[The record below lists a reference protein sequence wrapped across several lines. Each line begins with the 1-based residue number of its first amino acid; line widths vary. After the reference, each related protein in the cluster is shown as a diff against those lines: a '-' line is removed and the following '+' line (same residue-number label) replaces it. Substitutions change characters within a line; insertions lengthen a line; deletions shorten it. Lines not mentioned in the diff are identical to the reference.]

1 MMKPGETY
9 DEWHRREYPS
19 QYVWEN
25 YSYPSFG
32 LSDSQLVCRLPIR
45 IFNCDDCQLIV
56 DSGEI
61 SETHKSTIDYILLNQ
76 ESFVEDIRQN
86 IFEYYT
92 FLWNDYLKDFEDEIK
107 YPNPKINGSQ
117 IIDSMIKPKA
127 IHMAGKIDEGY
138 FGICF
143 RCTFEN
149 EHGLGIKLRNYK
161 VKYVGGE
168 DVGFSLHSVE

>member
-1 MMKPGETY
+1 MNPGESY
-9 DEWHRREYPS
+9 NEWHRREYPN

-25 YSYPSFG
+25 YSYPDFG
-32 LSDSQLVCRLPIR
+32 LSDDQLVCRLPIR
-45 IFNCDDCQLIV
+45 IFNCDNCQLII
-56 DSGEI
+56 DNKEI
-61 SETHKSTIDYILLNQ
+61 SETHKSTIDSIIKNQ
-76 ESFVEDIRQN
+76 ESFVEDIRKG

-127 IHMAGKIDEGY
+127 IHLASKINEGY

-149 EHGLGIKLRNYK
+149 EHGLGIEFRNYK
-161 VKYVGGE
+161 VKDVGGE
-168 DVGFSLHSVE
+168 DVGFNLQPAE